1 MWVPNYLRIP
11 PTKAQI
17 DFVEEIVEVLNI
29 DFTTCSSDFNKWSYS
44 KFIDNHIEKYK
55 EIRDKDRIIYTKR

>member
-1 MWVPNYLRIP
+1 MWIEKYLRIP

-17 DFVEEIVEVLNI
+17 DFVEEIVEVLDI
-29 DFTTCSSDFNKWSYS
+29 DFPTCSGDFNKWSYS